1 MDRNKKILIAAC
13 AVAIALIIVVGI
25 LLAMFGRDKTP
36 LSERTLHLSVNGCDI
51 EVPLKKNN
59 VTVNAPSLAVGENTF
74 EVLGYPGGTVKA
86 NGKTVNLGQLMK
98 LMALGVKQGT
108 EVTIT
113 CDGANEEEAAAGLL
127 AFLEENL

>member
-1 MDRNKKILIAAC
+1 MKQFTYTIKDALGIHARPAGLLTKKAKSYGDT
-13 AVAIALIIVVGI
+13 AVTI
-25 LLAMFGRDKTP
+25 T
-36 LSERTLHLSVNGCDI
+36 
-51 EVPLKKNN
+51 
-59 VTVNAPSLAVGENTF
+59 
-74 EVLGYPGGTVKA
+74 A

>member
-1 MDRNKKILIAAC
+1 MKQFTYTIKD
-13 AVAIALIIVVGI
+13 ALGI
-25 LLAMFGRDKTP
+25 HARPAGLLA
-36 LSERTLHLSVNGCDI
+36 
-51 EVPLKKNN
+51 KKAKSYADTA
-59 VTVNAPSLAVGENTF
+59 VTIT
-74 EVLGYPGGTVKA
+74 A

>member
-1 MDRNKKILIAAC
+1 MKQFTYTIKDELGIHARPAGMLSKKAKSYADT
-13 AVAIALIIVVGI
+13 AVTI
-25 LLAMFGRDKTP
+25 T
-36 LSERTLHLSVNGCDI
+36 
-51 EVPLKKNN
+51 
-59 VTVNAPSLAVGENTF
+59 
-74 EVLGYPGGTVKA
+74 A

>member
-1 MDRNKKILIAAC
+1 MKQFTYTIKD
-13 AVAIALIIVVGI
+13 ALGI
-25 LLAMFGRDKTP
+25 HARPAGLLA
-36 LSERTLHLSVNGCDI
+36 
-51 EVPLKKNN
+51 KKAKSYADTA
-59 VTVNAPSLAVGENTF
+59 VTIT
-74 EVLGYPGGTVKA
+74 A

-98 LMALGVKQGT
+98 LMGLGVKQGT